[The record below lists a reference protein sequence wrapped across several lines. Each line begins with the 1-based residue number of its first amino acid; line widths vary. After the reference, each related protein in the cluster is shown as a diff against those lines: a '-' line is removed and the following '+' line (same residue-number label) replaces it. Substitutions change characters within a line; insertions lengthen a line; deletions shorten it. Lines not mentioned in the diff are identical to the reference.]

1 MEKMEKQPLP
11 TGSDFFT
18 VWLSS
23 PPDKCTKRLLNFGDT
38 LLSWFLISPLAIAH
52 WRGTWDYMDQR
63 PDKFPAW
70 YCFILG
76 GILHTAFA
84 LLREPLH
91 DEFSPPSN
99 GNKSLK
105 RTIRRII
112 VTKLYTYIFSVG
124 SIMHWRGGWAMME
137 LHLGP
142 GVWPA
147 VIVSFITLI
156 PLLFLRSLRN
166 SLAPPYII
174 LLDSKD
180 VAFTFPTRFRV
191 EGARQPLLYVL
202 DCCFSVLIIGSLVVF
217 VWRGVWVFLDLV
229 LYPSDAKL
237 SAWYSLAIGYG
248 IVFITFAL
256 QPVMRWT
263 CDKLTGFWRL
273 AIADIFLFFSF
284 IGTVN
289 AWRGIWQLL
298 DNYFLPDQRALSDW
312 LTHGICFILLALMNC
327 ANTVLVRGV
336 FLDAEEPGGK
346 CVIFPVYYIR
356 LYFQKERTKKNQKAL
371 DTMDKDEGANTLLLI
386 EKPANNV
393 VVVKNINE
401 KNQLNNETTKK

>member
-1 MEKMEKQPLP
+1 MRGSTAGLADGVLNPSRDAHGVLLDFLDTMLSTLIVGPL
-11 TGSDFFT
+11 
-18 VWLSS
+18 V
-23 PPDKCTKRLLNFGDT
+23 
-38 LLSWFLISPLAIAH
+38 ISY
-52 WRGTWDYMDQR
+52 WRGTWNLMDLYLFAER
-63 PDKFPAW
+63 PV
-70 YCFILG
+70 IS
-76 GILHTAFA
+76 AFA
-84 LLREPLH
+84 SLVIGIVGHLVFTLCQDTLKTHIHPNRHRVAYYISSRIYTALYGVICI
-91 DEFSPPSN
+91 N
-99 GNKSLK
+99 G
-105 RTIRRII
+105 
-112 VTKLYTYIFSVG
+112 
-124 SIMHWRGGWAMME
+124 WRGGWQ
-137 LHLGP
+137 LIDCYTSHKVPTVLLLTIP
-142 GVWPA
+142 PA
-147 VIVSFITLI
+147 FCLAALKT
-156 PLLFLRSLRN
+156 LRN
-166 SLAPPYII
+166 LSAAP
-174 LLDSKD
+174 
-180 VAFTFPTRFRV
+180 FTISIDAPNEYFDIQTMFKTS
-191 EGARQPLLYVL
+191 GARQPLYYVL

-273 AIADIFLFFSF
+273 AIADVFLFFSF

-298 DNYFLPDQRALSDW
+298 DHYFLPDQRALSDW

-356 LYFQKERTKKNQKAL
+356 LYFQKERTKKNQRVL
-371 DTMDKDEGANTLLLI
+371 DNMEKSEGANTLLLL

-393 VVVKNINE
+393 VVVKNTNE
-401 KNQLNNETTKK
+401 KKPINNESAK